1 LIVGKLGP
9 PFESGVEPF
18 SMSPGQRDTGEARK
32 VLVQVQDAFRKND
45 YARLAALY
53 HDDIDWVFHGPTSI
67 FQEVGHRRGKVEVFK
82 TMAALNT
89 LYRFEHY
96 ATEQLLAE
104 GNAAASVANVRMVQR
119 STGRIIQCKIAS
131 FHRVRDGLVVEYRG
145 FTDSFDAAEQ
155 VLGREFPF

>member
-1 LIVGKLGP
+1 
-9 PFESGVEPF
+9 
-18 SMSPGQRDTGEARK
+18 MGQRDPFLAPDSGPLSVTRDSDTGEARTI
-32 VLVQVQDAFRKND
+32 LLQIQDAFRKSD

-53 HDDIDWVFHGPTSI
+53 HDDIDWIFHGPTSI
-67 FQEVGHRRGKVEVFK
+67 FPEVGHRRGKIEVFK

-89 LYRFEHY
+89 LYRFEHFT
-96 ATEQLLAE
+96 TEQLVAE
-104 GNAAASVANVRMVQR
+104 NNAAASVADVRLVQR

-155 VLGREFPF
+155 VLGREFPI

>member
-1 LIVGKLGP
+1 MGKLAP
-9 PFESGVEPF
+9 PFESGDEPF
-18 SMSPGQRDTGEARK
+18 SISLGQRDTGEARK

-67 FQEVGHRRGKVEVFK
+67 FPEVGHRRGKVEVFK
-82 TMAALNT
+82 TMAALNA

-104 GNAAASVANVRMVQR
+104 GNAAASVADVRMVQR

-155 VLGREFPF
+155 VLGREFPL